1 MPTAAAE
8 VTFFPMMIRLEGRKC
23 VVVGAGAV
31 AEEKI
36 SGLLPHLARVTVV
49 SPRATKKIQKQAR
62 AGILTWKKR
71 RFTAR
76 DIEDAFLAI
85 AATDSPAVN
94 AAVFRAC
101 TARGVLCNSVDD
113 PPNCDFFYPAVVRR
127 GALQI
132 AISTNGR
139 SPALASRLRREL
151 EKQFGSEWADWVEH
165 IGNMRNQILS
175 QPSPPRKKRTR
186 LFEVASL
193 PAFRQFMRD
202 RKKKTGSK
210 RQQKKEKPDCE

>member
-1 MPTAAAE
+1 MPTAATD
-8 VTFFPMMIRLEGRKC
+8 VTFFPMMVKLEGRKC

-36 SGLLPHLARVTVV
+36 AGLLPHLPRVTVV
-49 SPRATKKIQKQAR
+49 SPLATKKIQKQAR
-62 AGILTWKKR
+62 AGILTWKQR
-71 RFTAR
+71 RFRSNDVAGS
-76 DIEDAFLAI
+76 FLVI
-85 AATDSPAVN
+85 AATDSAAVN

-113 PPNCDFFYPAVVRR
+113 PPNCDFFYPAVLRR

-151 EKQFGSEWADWVEH
+151 EQQFGPEWADWLGH
-165 IGNMRNQILS
+165 IGNMRSQILRERMPPTKRR
-175 QPSPPRKKRTR
+175 QRLFDIASPKAFREFLRENGSRNTKSKSERTR
-186 LFEVASL
+186 
-193 PAFRQFMRD
+193 
-202 RKKKTGSK
+202 
-210 RQQKKEKPDCE
+210 

>member
-1 MPTAAAE
+1 MPAPATD
-8 VTFFPMMIRLEGRKC
+8 VTFFPMMVKLEGRKC
-23 VVVGAGAV
+23 VVVGAGVV

-36 SGLLPHLARVTVV
+36 AGLLPHLPQVTVV
-49 SPRATKKIQKQAR
+49 SPEATAKIQKQAQ
-62 AGILTWKKR
+62 AGILTWKQR
-71 RFTAR
+71 RFAAK
-76 DIEDAFLAI
+76 DIGGAFLAI

-101 TARGVLCNSVDD
+101 KARGVLCNSVDD

-151 EKQFGSEWADWVEH
+151 EQQFGPEWADWIEY
-165 IGNMRNQILS
+165 IGNMRSQILS
-175 QPSPPRKKRTR
+175 ERMPSSKKRERLIEAASPQAFREFLRKKGSRNTRSKSART
-186 LFEVASL
+186 
-193 PAFRQFMRD
+193 
-202 RKKKTGSK
+202 K
-210 RQQKKEKPDCE
+210 

>member
-1 MPTAAAE
+1 MPTSATD
-8 VTFFPMMIRLEGRKC
+8 VTFFPMMVKLEGRKC

-49 SPRATKKIQKQAR
+49 SPLATRKIQKQAQ
-62 AGILTWKKR
+62 AGIITWKQR
-71 RFTAR
+71 RFRPNDVAG
-76 DIEDAFLAI
+76 AFLVI

-101 TARGVLCNSVDD
+101 KARGVLCNSVDD

-132 AISTNGR
+132 AISTSGR

-151 EKQFGSEWADWVEH
+151 EQQFGREWADWLGH
-165 IGNMRNQILS
+165 IGNMRDQILRE
-175 QPSPPRKKRTR
+175 QTSPIKRR
-186 LFEVASL
+186 EQLLDIAS
-193 PAFRQFMRD
+193 PKAFREFL
-202 RKKKTGSK
+202 RKNGNRNTRSK
-210 RQQKKEKPDCE
+210 SARAK

>member
-1 MPTAAAE
+1 MPTAATD
-8 VTFFPMMIRLEGRKC
+8 VTFFPMMVKLEGRKC
-23 VVVGAGAV
+23 VVVGAGV
-31 AEEKI
+31 IAEEKI
-36 SGLLPHLARVTVV
+36 AGLLPHLPRVTVV
-49 SPRATKKIQKQAR
+49 SPQATNKIQKQAQ
-62 AGILTWKKR
+62 AGILTWKQR
-71 RFTAR
+71 RFAAK
-76 DIEDAFLAI
+76 DIAGVFLAI

-151 EKQFGSEWADWVEH
+151 EQQFGPEWADWVEY
-165 IGNMRNQILS
+165 IGTTRNQILS
-175 QPSPPRKKRTR
+175 EPMPPAEKRERLLDMASPDAFREFLHKNQNRNTRSKSKRT
-186 LFEVASL
+186 
-193 PAFRQFMRD
+193 
-202 RKKKTGSK
+202 G
-210 RQQKKEKPDCE
+210 

>member
-1 MPTAAAE
+1 MPTSATD
-8 VTFFPMMIRLEGRKC
+8 VTFFPMMVRLEGRKC
-23 VVVGAGAV
+23 VVVGGGAV

-36 SGLLPHLARVTVV
+36 AGLLPHLARITVV
-49 SPRATKKIQKQAR
+49 SPEATRKIQKQAR
-62 AGILTWKKR
+62 VGIITWKQR
-71 RFTAR
+71 RFAAR
-76 DIEDAFLAI
+76 DIAGAFLAI

-101 TARGVLCNSVDD
+101 SARGVLCNSVDD

-151 EKQFGSEWADWVEH
+151 EQQFGPEWTDWLRH
-165 IGNMRNQILS
+165 IGDMRSQILGES
-175 QPSPPRKKRTR
+175 MSSIKKRER
-186 LFEVASL
+186 LLDIAS
-193 PAFRQFMRD
+193 PRAFREFL
-202 RKKKTGSK
+202 RKNGSRNTRSK
-210 RQQKKEKPDCE
+210 SARAK

>member
-1 MPTAAAE
+1 
-8 VTFFPMMIRLEGRKC
+8 MMVKLEGRKC
-23 VVVGAGAV
+23 VVVGAGTV

-36 SGLLPHLARVTVV
+36 AGLLPHLPRITVV
-49 SPRATKKIQKQAR
+49 SPEATKKIQEQAR
-62 AGILTWKKR
+62 DGILTWKQR
-71 RFTAR
+71 RFTAK
-76 DIEDAFLAI
+76 DIAGAFLAI
-85 AATDSPAVN
+85 AATDSPAIN

-151 EKQFGSEWADWVEH
+151 EQQFGPEWADWLRY
-165 IGNMRNQILS
+165 IGDMRSQILGEPMPAS
-175 QPSPPRKKRTR
+175 KRRER
-186 LFEVASL
+186 LLDVAS
-193 PAFRQFMRD
+193 PKAFREFLRANAN
-202 RKKKTGSK
+202 RNTRSK
-210 RQQKKEKPDCE
+210 SAKAK

>member
-1 MPTAAAE
+1 MPTAATD
-8 VTFFPMMIRLEGRKC
+8 VTFFPMMVKLEGRKC

-49 SPRATKKIQKQAR
+49 SPLATRKIQKQAQ
-62 AGILTWKKR
+62 AGIITWKQR
-71 RFTAR
+71 RFRPNDVAG
-76 DIEDAFLAI
+76 AFLVI
-85 AATDSPAVN
+85 AATDSAAVN
-94 AAVFRAC
+94 AAVFRAS
-101 TARGVLCNSVDD
+101 TARSVLCNSVDD

-151 EKQFGSEWADWVEH
+151 EQQFGPEWADWLGH
-165 IGNMRNQILS
+165 IGKMRNQIVS
-175 QPSPPRKKRTR
+175 ERMSPIKRREQLLDIASPKAFREFLRKNGSRITRSKSKRTR
-186 LFEVASL
+186 
-193 PAFRQFMRD
+193 
-202 RKKKTGSK
+202 
-210 RQQKKEKPDCE
+210 

>member
-1 MPTAAAE
+1 
-8 VTFFPMMIRLEGRKC
+8 MMVKLEGRMC
-23 VVVGAGAV
+23 VVVGAGSV

-36 SGLLPHLARVTVV
+36 AGLLPHLPRITVV
-49 SPRATKKIQKQAR
+49 SPEATKKIQKEAR
-62 AGILTWKKR
+62 DGILTWKQR
-71 RFTAR
+71 RFAAKDVR
-76 DIEDAFLAI
+76 GAFLAI

-101 TARGVLCNSVDD
+101 SARGVLCNSVDD

-151 EKQFGSEWADWVEH
+151 EQQFGPEWADWLEH
-165 IGNMRNQILS
+165 VGKMRSQFLS
-175 QPSPPRKKRTR
+175 KRMPPANRRQRLLDAASP
-186 LFEVASL
+186 E
-193 PAFRQFMRD
+193 AFREFL
-202 RKKKTGSK
+202 
-210 RQQKKEKPDCE
+210 

>member
-1 MPTAAAE
+1 MPTAATE
-8 VTFFPMMIRLEGRKC
+8 VTFFPIMVKLEGRKC
-23 VVVGAGAV
+23 VVVGAGKV

-36 SGLLPHLARVTVV
+36 AGLLPHLARVTVV
-49 SPRATKKIQKQAR
+49 SPRATKKIQKQAQGGVLR
-62 AGILTWKKR
+62 WKQR
-71 RFTAR
+71 RFRSSDVAGS
-76 DIEDAFLAI
+76 FLVI
-85 AATDSPAVN
+85 AATDSAAVN

-139 SPALASRLRREL
+139 SPALASRLRLEL
-151 EKQFGSEWADWVEH
+151 EEQFGPEWADWIEH

-175 QPSPPRKKRTR
+175 ERMPLAKRRERLLAMGSPR
-186 LFEVASL
+186 
-193 PAFRQFMRD
+193 AFRAFVRD
-202 RKKKTGSK
+202 RKKSPETNA
-210 RQQKKEKPDCE
+210 

>member
-1 MPTAAAE
+1 MPTAATD
-8 VTFFPMMIRLEGRKC
+8 VTFFPMMVKLEGRKC

-36 SGLLPHLARVTVV
+36 AGLLPHLPRVMVV
-49 SPRATKKIQKQAR
+49 SPEATKKIQKQAR
-62 AGILTWKKR
+62 AGILTWKQR
-71 RFTAR
+71 RFRSSDVAGS
-76 DIEDAFLAI
+76 FLVI
-85 AATDSPAVN
+85 AATDSAAVN

-139 SPALASRLRREL
+139 SPALASRLRCEL
-151 EKQFGSEWADWVEH
+151 EEQFGPEWADWVEH
-165 IGNMRNQILS
+165 IGTMRNKILS
-175 QPSPPRKKRTR
+175 ERMRPAKRRERLLKAASPKAFQEFFRKNGSRNAKSKSKRT
-186 LFEVASL
+186 
-193 PAFRQFMRD
+193 
-202 RKKKTGSK
+202 G
-210 RQQKKEKPDCE
+210 

>member
-1 MPTAAAE
+1 MPTNATD
-8 VTFFPMMIRLEGRKC
+8 VTFFPMMVKLEGRKC

-36 SGLLPHLARVTVV
+36 AGLLPHLPQVTVV
-49 SPRATKKIQKQAR
+49 SPQATKKIQKQSR
-62 AGILTWKKR
+62 AGILIWKQR
-71 RFTAR
+71 RFR
-76 DIEDAFLAI
+76 SNDVSGSFLVI
-85 AATDSPAVN
+85 AATDSAVVN

-151 EKQFGSEWADWVEH
+151 EQQFGPEWADWLGQ
-165 IGNMRNQILS
+165 IGNMRGQILS
-175 QPSPPRKKRTR
+175 EPMAPAKRRERLLAIASPQ
-186 LFEVASL
+186 
-193 PAFRQFMRD
+193 AFREFL
-202 RKKKTGSK
+202 RKTENRNTRSK
-210 RQQKKEKPDCE
+210 SARAK

>member
-1 MPTAAAE
+1 MPTTATD
-8 VTFFPMMIRLEGRKC
+8 VTFFPMMVKLEGREC
-23 VVVGAGAV
+23 VVIGAGAV

-36 SGLLPHLARVTVV
+36 AGLLPHLARVTVV
-49 SPRATKKIQKQAR
+49 SPQATKKIQTQAQ
-62 AGILTWKKR
+62 AGTLTWKQR
-71 RFTAR
+71 RFAAK
-76 DIEDAFLAI
+76 DIAGAFLAI

-113 PPNCDFFYPAVVRR
+113 PPNCDFFYPAIVRR

-151 EKQFGSEWADWVEH
+151 EQQFGPEWTGWVEY
-165 IGNMRNQILS
+165 IANERNQILS
-175 QPSPPRKKRTR
+175 EQISYAERRERLLEIASPKAFREFLRKTRSRNTRSRSKRT
-186 LFEVASL
+186 
-193 PAFRQFMRD
+193 
-202 RKKKTGSK
+202 G
-210 RQQKKEKPDCE
+210 

>member
-1 MPTAAAE
+1 MPTAATD
-8 VTFFPMMIRLEGRKC
+8 VTFFPMMVKLEGRRC

-36 SGLLPHLARVTVV
+36 AGLLPHLPQVTVV
-49 SPRATKKIQKQAR
+49 SPQATKKIQKQAR
-62 AGILTWKKR
+62 AGILTWKQR
-71 RFTAR
+71 RFR
-76 DIEDAFLAI
+76 SNDVSESFLVI
-85 AATDSPAVN
+85 AATDSAAVN

-151 EKQFGSEWADWVEH
+151 EQQFGPEWANWLRH
-165 IGNMRNQILS
+165 IGNMRDQILRE
-175 QPSPPRKKRTR
+175 QMSPIERREQLLDIASSKSFREFLRKNGWNRR
-186 LFEVASL
+186 
-193 PAFRQFMRD
+193 
-202 RKKKTGSK
+202 SK
-210 RQQKKEKPDCE
+210 SARAR

>member
-1 MPTAAAE
+1 MPPAATD
-8 VTFFPMMIRLEGRKC
+8 VTFFPMMVKLEGRKC

-36 SGLLPHLARVTVV
+36 AGLLPYLPWVTVL
-49 SPRATKKIQKQAR
+49 SPRATKKIQKLAR
-62 AGILTWKKR
+62 AGILTWKQR
-71 RFTAR
+71 RFAAK
-76 DIEDAFLAI
+76 DIAGAFLAI

-101 TARGVLCNSVDD
+101 TMRGVLCNSVDD
-113 PPNCDFFYPAVVRR
+113 PPNCDVFYPAIVRR
-127 GALQI
+127 GSLQI

-151 EKQFGSEWADWVEH
+151 EQQFGPEWADWVEH

-175 QPSPPRKKRTR
+175 QRMPSRKRRER
-186 LFEVASL
+186 LLDVASV
-193 PAFRQFMRD
+193 PAFRGFMRD
-202 RKKKTGSK
+202 RKKKTGHK
-210 RQQKKEKPDCE
+210 RLRKKEADSE

>member
-1 MPTAAAE
+1 
-8 VTFFPMMIRLEGRKC
+8 VTFFPMMVKLEGRKC

-36 SGLLPHLARVTVV
+36 AGLLPHLPRITVV
-49 SPRATKKIQKQAR
+49 SPEATEKIQEQSR
-62 AGILTWKKR
+62 AGTLAWKQR
-71 RFTAR
+71 RFVAK
-76 DIEDAFLAI
+76 DVSGALLAI

-151 EKQFGSEWADWVEH
+151 EEQFGPEWADWIEH
-165 IGNMRNQILS
+165 IGDMRSQILS
-175 QPSPPRKKRTR
+175 EPMPPAQRLERLLDAASPR
-186 LFEVASL
+186 
-193 PAFRQFMRD
+193 AFRKFLSISGRNS
-202 RKKKTGSK
+202 RSK
-210 RQQKKEKPDCE
+210 SSRAK

>member
-1 MPTAAAE
+1 MPTSATD
-8 VTFFPMMIRLEGRKC
+8 VTFFPMMVKLEGRKC

-36 SGLLPHLARVTVV
+36 AGLLPHLPQVTVV
-49 SPRATKKIQKQAR
+49 SPQATKKIQKQAQ

-76 DIEDAFLAI
+76 DIGGAFLAI

-101 TARGVLCNSVDD
+101 SAHGVLCNSVDD

-151 EKQFGSEWADWVEH
+151 EQQFGREWVDWLGH
-165 IGNMRNQILS
+165 IGDMRNQILS
-175 QPSPPRKKRTR
+175 ERMSPIKRREQLLDMASPKAFREFLRKTGRNTRSKSKRTR
-186 LFEVASL
+186 
-193 PAFRQFMRD
+193 
-202 RKKKTGSK
+202 
-210 RQQKKEKPDCE
+210 

>member
-1 MPTAAAE
+1 MPTSATD
-8 VTFFPMMIRLEGRKC
+8 VTFFPMMVKLEGRKC
-23 VVVGAGAV
+23 VVVGAGTV

-36 SGLLPHLARVTVV
+36 AGLLPHLARITVV
-49 SPRATKKIQKQAR
+49 SPLATAKIQKQAR
-62 AGILTWKKR
+62 AGILTWKQR
-71 RFTAR
+71 RFAAK
-76 DIEDAFLAI
+76 DIGGAFLAI

-101 TARGVLCNSVDD
+101 KARGVLCNSVDD

-151 EKQFGSEWADWVEH
+151 EEQFGPEWADWLGQ
-165 IGNMRNQILS
+165 IGNMRDQILRE
-175 QPSPPRKKRTR
+175 QTSPIKRREQLLDIASPKAFQEFLRKNGNRNTR
-186 LFEVASL
+186 
-193 PAFRQFMRD
+193 
-202 RKKKTGSK
+202 SK
-210 RQQKKEKPDCE
+210 SARAK

>member
-1 MPTAAAE
+1 
-8 VTFFPMMIRLEGRKC
+8 MMVKLEGRNC

-36 SGLLPHLARVTVV
+36 AGLLPHLPRVTVV
-49 SPRATKKIQKQAR
+49 SPEATKKIQKQAR
-62 AGILTWKKR
+62 AGILTWKQR
-71 RFTAR
+71 RFAAK
-76 DIEDAFLAI
+76 DITGAFLAI

-101 TARGVLCNSVDD
+101 IARGVLCNSVDD

-151 EKQFGSEWADWVEH
+151 EQQFGPEWAEWLEH
-165 IGNMRNQILS
+165 VGKMRSQILS
-175 QPSPPRKKRTR
+175 ERMPPANRRQRLPDAASP
-186 LFEVASL
+186 E
-193 PAFRQFMRD
+193 AFRKFL
-202 RKKKTGSK
+202 RKNGSRNTRSKSK
-210 RQQKKEKPDCE
+210 RVRS